1 MIRTVNAYTRTPYE
15 KESVEL
21 RMGTL
26 AVGGG
31 GSITMNKVV
40 EVMEFQLSYLKS
52 LKIMLLI
59 KSALKMPVNLKN

>member
-1 MIRTVNAYTRTPYE
+1 MNAYTRTPYE

-31 GSITMNKVV
+31 GEHYYEQSSGSDGIPVELFKILKDNAANKVCT
-40 EVMEFQLSYLKS
+40 QNAS
-52 LKIMLLI
+52 
-59 KSALKMPVNLKN
+59 